1 MFFRIIIYFLCVY
14 VIYLYLSEILL
25 EYHIKIPVLQ
35 STYIFDVVLL
45 YIGGILL
52 GIVLLKLGGSF
63 NKYLGIGM
71 ILLNVILGAILLMKA
86 LV

>member
-1 MFFRIIIYFLCVY
+1 MY
-14 VIYLYLSEILL
+14 VIYLYLCEILL

-45 YIGGILL
+45 YIGGIVL
-52 GIVLLKLGGSF
+52 GIILIKIGGTF
-63 NKYLGIGM
+63 NKYLGTGM
-71 ILLNVILGAILLMKA
+71 IFLNIVLGAILLMKA